1 MPEEVISPKKIS
13 DLIDHIMKSK
23 DPATVGLRRI
33 LKKKSDL
40 GKDFPLQSH
49 TLEEFSTKD
58 SSGKVFSDN
67 EKQLIELEK
76 EVLQMRNIIAEQKK
90 NTEQAVEEAHQR
102 GLEEGIKQG
111 EEAGRAQ
118 SQAVFDQQLKTIE
131 ERLVSLFDSIRE
143 SRKVLYQEAHREIL
157 DLCIIMVRK
166 IINTELSIN
175 PEIVLL
181 VIKKALTFIADRQG
195 FVVRVSP
202 DDLEMVTNKKDFW
215 TSISDRLNAIT
226 VEQDERIEKG
236 GCIVESNTGI
246 TDARIP
252 VQIGELIEVI
262 DSTWD
267 NLVTSGSI
275 QADEETGGVPVQNEQ
290 AEQSIENEQ
299 VSESMKDV
307 TQLVEED
314 QTLISEEE
322 TLMPVEEEQV
332 PVSHEETADTISEE
346 SVSVEAEEAETMP
359 EQVDN
364 SDPPDFRQ
372 DSDKNPEPLE

>member
-1 MPEEVISPKKIS
+1 MPEEVISPKNLS

-33 LKKKSDL
+33 LKKKSDQ

-67 EKQLIELEK
+67 EKRLMALEK
-76 EVLQMRNIIAEQKK
+76 EVLQMRNTIAEQKK
-90 NTEQAVEEAHQR
+90 NTEQAVEEAFQR

-131 ERLVSLFDSIRE
+131 ERLVSLFDTISE
-143 SRKVLYQEAHREIL
+143 SRKALYQEAHRDIL

-181 VIKKALTFIADRQG
+181 VIKKALTFIADRQE

-202 DDLEMVTNKKDFW
+202 EDLETVTGKKDFW

-252 VQIGELIEVI
+252 VQIEELIEVI

-275 QADEETGGVPVQNEQ
+275 QADDETGGGHLQSEQ
-290 AEQSIENEQ
+290 AEQPIEN
-299 VSESMKDV
+299 
-307 TQLVEED
+307 
-314 QTLISEEE
+314 
-322 TLMPVEEEQV
+322 EQV
-332 PVSHEETADTISEE
+332 PVSHEEMADTISGE
-346 SVSVEAEEAETMP
+346 SVSVEVEEAEIMP

-364 SDPPDFRQ
+364 SNSPDIQQ